1 MKTALITGITGQ
13 DGSYLAEYL
22 VGLGYRVYG
31 LVRSDAGLA
40 SWLSP
45 IADRLEL
52 VRGDMRD
59 HASLEMAF
67 EKARPDEVYNLA
79 SQTSVPTSWEL
90 PDQTCDINVGGLA
103 RLLQIV
109 ERRRPYTRVYQASS
123 SDMFGDVDGSCHE
136 LTPLRPTSPYGI
148 SKMAAH
154 RLCDAYRRR
163 GIYAARRDFGWTPNV
178 GFPALV
184 RMMLE
189 ADLKALA
196 S

>member
-13 DGSYLAEYL
+13 
-22 VGLGYRVYG
+22 
-31 LVRSDAGLA
+31 
-40 SWLSP
+40 
-45 IADRLEL
+45 
-52 VRGDMRD
+52 
-59 HASLEMAF
+59 
-67 EKARPDEVYNLA
+67 
-79 SQTSVPTSWEL
+79 
-90 PDQTCDINVGGLA
+90 
-103 RLLQIV
+103 
-109 ERRRPYTRVYQASS
+109 
-123 SDMFGDVDGSCHE
+123 VDGSCHE
-136 LTPLRPTSPYGI
+136 MRPLGPTPPYGI

-189 ADLKALA
+189 AELKALA